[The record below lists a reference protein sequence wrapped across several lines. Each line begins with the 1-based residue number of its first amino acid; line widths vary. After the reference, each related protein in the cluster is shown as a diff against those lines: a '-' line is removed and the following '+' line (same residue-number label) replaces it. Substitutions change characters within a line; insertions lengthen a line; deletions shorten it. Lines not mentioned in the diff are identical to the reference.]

1 MCDPVTLIVGGLLL
15 DEVAN
20 DGQIRRD
27 IIDFVVDDV
36 LEPIADAVST
46 VMEAVLD
53 DPIKAIAQIA
63 AVATG
68 NAWALPLI
76 EGADVAIAGG
86 DLGDVLKAVATSYV
100 AQNVGSYVG
109 KTVGSYVS
117 DAATAAQYGVTQ
129 GSQQAA
135 ALAAQEAGMRTASQ
149 IAGQIAGS
157 ASGAAAVAV
166 VTGQDPV
173 KAFVSGGVSAAVPAI
188 LGQVPGF
195 TKLPPSGQQ
204 VIAEAVRTQLA
215 GGNVTT
221 AVIGSALQASG
232 IVTDIINS
240 FDPDGTKLTPAQR
253 AVAADVLMGTTVAA
267 LSGGNVPAA
276 IQAMLIKNGSKALGD
291 MLTDGFKSAVDG
303 VSSKYD
309 AAQKA
314 ADAADAN
321 IAQQEKVA
329 AEYNKVVT
337 ELNGRVAEQDRLK
350 AEYDTAA
357 AAQRANPTQATT
369 DAANAAAKRYND
381 FVSKLNADYE
391 STYKPQIDKY
401 AGELAKIQEQYGNLE
416 QVYQN
421 AVKDVASATDKVKEQ
436 VAPVID
442 TSNKAFVEAMDPNF
456 RADEYRRINGLGA
469 DVDVYDHW
477 LSKGQFEGLK
487 TNDVAAQ
494 ADVAAQ
500 KGRLVTELAEAKG
513 ISISQIAP
521 KDIESLYNTIDTKYG
536 GNLSALKAAS
546 IQDFITGAVKSYD
559 DLMPV
564 SADGKFRVEVAG
576 VAYGDWNK
584 KALAD
589 SGYVPP
595 AGTRLAT
602 AGEFDSNV
610 ARLTYTPKGQ
620 PVWLMPDTT
629 GAPKVWDATAGDYVP
644 QTPEVVVVGKRLSDL
659 QADDPEA
666 WLVMAGSVPGDG
678 KGGVDD
684 FLYNF
689 AKSTMELAK
698 ATGNSTI
705 INGAGNALKAGGG
718 ILEAFNGLV
727 VLAGKNPNNTAVGQ
741 FAEKLTNLGKATT
754 TAEYQAAVKDIR
766 DTIGNATGVMGTAKA
781 IWGAA
786 SKYPAEFLAEIVGVE
801 GMQEVVPLLIGGG
814 AATAAKGLAIARG
827 MGTTLAA
834 QWGTRAGI
842 SAAAASDIA
851 ESVGGTAQGAFTE
864 AYNLARAKGMSEA
877 DATKTALEIAS
888 RTGLTAG
895 VITATTLG
903 IGGGALEKAILGKAG
918 TGELASVIDALGKRV
933 KEGGTITIK
942 EGTVEGIEEGLSQA
956 YLEGQLYQLD
966 PTRDIAGNIAS
977 SSILGAIAGGGV
989 AGGAYGAAKTGDVVS
1004 NLLIS
1009 SNPTV
1014 AATVNDSS
1022 NPAAAATALANLGIT
1037 DAKLQANLLNT
1048 KYDSAYTSTAEARS
1062 ALAGRNDFV
1071 ASDTDIAALVG
1082 ATPNANL
1089 ASAVEAYVDPRV
1101 FDVQEAKAAA
1111 AAEGYTLTDEQAAAL
1126 VGQKD
1131 EAAAVLATKAQYDP
1145 QAVTFAEARQYLTD
1159 AYKSAVFDFTPSNE
1173 QVQQFVGQVQETAQ
1187 QQAISTYAGENTVTF
1202 DEAKKYLTDLGYTPT
1217 DDEVTQ
1223 FVAVTN
1229 EQQQAAAISQY
1240 VDPRMVSEQ
1249 EARDAYAALGLKKPT
1264 QADVAKLVGQYAQ
1277 SELGGKAELN
1287 LDAARYNSL
1296 LEQIEAIG
1304 QQSGVDPAVLETIKA
1319 DLNAQITALGGDV
1332 TALSNDVAAA
1342 KADLKGAIDAAQAG
1356 NTERFGDIDAAIQA
1370 LRDAG
1375 LTTAQVQAIV
1385 EQSSTG
1391 LSAEFKAALDAAA
1404 QGNAEALGGVK
1415 AELESKIG
1423 AVQTALESALGNQ
1436 STAFNAK
1443 VSELMAQG
1451 QTYQEA
1457 TAQALADMGVQLSDL
1472 GADFAAKL
1480 SDVSTGITQQIGD
1493 VQSALEAAI
1502 ADAKAAGLQG
1512 DAALQAAIDSVA
1524 GDLGTTRDALLSQLG
1539 TTESQLRSDFAAQ
1552 IGAVQT
1558 QIGDVQKAIA
1568 DQMAAYEAA
1577 GVARDDALSLAITDV
1592 SGQLGTTKTE
1602 LLAQLGT
1609 TEANL
1614 KAEIASQVG
1623 GVAADVQA
1631 KYDALTAEQKA
1642 LADALAQQGID
1653 LNAAITQAQ
1662 QQTQQQIT
1670 GVQQDVQTKYDALTQ
1685 GQKDLAAQL
1694 QQQGFDLN
1702 TAIELARQE
1711 TQQRFTDVFDYLQ
1724 GNQTATQQA
1733 IAAAQA
1739 AAAADAE
1746 RTRQAQAAEAERT
1759 RQANAAAA
1767 LKTQRMGNLNTLM
1780 GMLGQAPDLAGQQVT
1795 VKAPDPAKIGY
1806 IYDWSS
1812 IFANPSQEKMFAT
1825 PYAQGG
1831 AVRSEV
1837 DDVND
1842 ELLKLLRG

>member
-1 MCDPVTLIVGGLLL
+1 MVPVLAF
-15 DEVAN
+15 VAADVVFN
-20 DGQIRRD
+20 DGKITKAVGNAVVD
-27 IIDFVVDDV
+27 VVEFVVDDIIDPV
-36 LEPIADAVST
+36 MTTIGNVIDA
-46 VMEAVLD
+46 ALD
-53 DPIKAIAQIA
+53 DPIKAIAQVA
-63 AVATG
+63 AIATG

-157 ASGAAAVAV
+157 AAGAAAVAV

-173 KAFVSGGVSAAVPAI
+173 KAFVSGGVGAAVPAI

-221 AVIGSALQASG
+221 AVIGSAIQASG

-240 FDPDGTKLTPAQR
+240 FDPDGTKLTRAQR
-253 AVAADVLMGTTVAA
+253 AVAVDVLMGTTVAA

-436 VAPVID
+436 VAPAID
-442 TSNKAFVEAMDPNF
+442 TSNKAFVEVMDPNF
-456 RADEYRRINGLGA
+456 NADEYRKINNLGA

-477 LSKGQFEGLK
+477 LSTGQFEGLK
-487 TNDVAAQ
+487 TNNKDVAVQ
-494 ADVAAQ
+494 AAVDKYEAATNESVPPRVREALTRPENQNRDVAIQQYVDASLKDRENEQ
-500 KGRLVTELAEAKG
+500 AFRNSVAASVLDAYEAEGFSPEQINEKINSGEATRYIDGAIQRKRE
-513 ISISQIAP
+513 SISQMQEYTKATA
-521 KDIESLYNTIDTKYG
+521 EKYG
-536 GNLSALKAAS
+536 QDSAEYKNAYRDTLAAMADVGGYGVVKEGNSFVLPEAGKLDPDTFKPITDTGGGYGYVDPVTGVYRVEIWMTNREDRDISSLWALGKSAKPPTQGGAAVFGDGSGVSAGLFGGIMPVAIDDKSGDAGAKMYGGGNGFALITYSDGRGAAINTKTQEVIWVSPEDVQKLLGDLPEPKSPLPEVANPDAPPPEKPEPIDPVKDATQQIKEKIQSPQEVVEALKAA
-546 IQDFITGAVKSYD
+546 
-559 DLMPV
+559 
-564 SADGKFRVEVAG
+564 
-576 VAYGDWNK
+576 
-584 KALAD
+584 
-589 SGYVPP
+589 GY
-595 AGTRLAT
+595 TAT
-602 AGEFDSNV
+602 LEEAKQLAGE
-610 ARLTYTPKGQ
+610 K
-620 PVWLMPDTT
+620 
-629 GAPKVWDATAGDYVP
+629 
-644 QTPEVVVVGKRLSDL
+644 
-659 QADDPEA
+659 
-666 WLVMAGSVPGDG
+666 
-678 KGGVDD
+678 
-684 FLYNF
+684 
-689 AKSTMELAK
+689 
-698 ATGNSTI
+698 
-705 INGAGNALKAGGG
+705 
-718 ILEAFNGLV
+718 
-727 VLAGKNPNNTAVGQ
+727 
-741 FAEKLTNLGKATT
+741 
-754 TAEYQAAVKDIR
+754 TAEQLR
-766 DTIGNATGVMGTAKA
+766 T
-781 IWGAA
+781 
-786 SKYPAEFLAEIVGVE
+786 E
-801 GMQEVVPLLIGGG
+801 
-814 AATAAKGLAIARG
+814 
-827 MGTTLAA
+827 
-834 QWGTRAGI
+834 
-842 SAAAASDIA
+842 AAAYA
-851 ESVGGTAQGAFTE
+851 
-864 AYNLARAKGMSEA
+864 
-877 DATKTALEIAS
+877 
-888 RTGLTAG
+888 
-895 VITATTLG
+895 
-903 IGGGALEKAILGKAG
+903 
-918 TGELASVIDALGKRV
+918 
-933 KEGGTITIK
+933 
-942 EGTVEGIEEGLSQA
+942 
-956 YLEGQLYQLD
+956 
-966 PTRDIAGNIAS
+966 
-977 SSILGAIAGGGV
+977 
-989 AGGAYGAAKTGDVVS
+989 
-1004 NLLIS
+1004 
-1009 SNPTV
+1009 
-1014 AATVNDSS
+1014 
-1022 NPAAAATALANLGIT
+1022 
-1037 DAKLQANLLNT
+1037 
-1048 KYDSAYTSTAEARS
+1048 
-1062 ALAGRNDFV
+1062 
-1071 ASDTDIAALVG
+1071 
-1082 ATPNANL
+1082 
-1089 ASAVEAYVDPRV
+1089 DPRV
-1101 FDVQEAKAAA
+1101 V
-1111 AAEGYTLTDEQAAAL
+1111 DEQ
-1126 VGQKD
+1126 
-1131 EAAAVLATKAQYDP
+1131 
-1145 QAVTFAEARQYLTD
+1145 
-1159 AYKSAVFDFTPSNE
+1159 
-1173 QVQQFVGQVQETAQ
+1173 
-1187 QQAISTYAGENTVTF
+1187 
-1202 DEAKKYLTDLGYTPT
+1202 
-1217 DDEVTQ
+1217 EVK
-1223 FVAVTN
+1223 
-1229 EQQQAAAISQY
+1229 
-1240 VDPRMVSEQ
+1240 
-1249 EARDAYAALGLKKPT
+1249 DAYAALGLKKPT

-1277 SELGGKAELN
+1277 SELGSKAELN

-1385 EQSSTG
+1385 DQSSTG

-1415 AELESKIG
+1415 TELESKIG
-1423 AVQTALESALGNQ
+1423 G
-1436 STAFNAK
+1436 
-1443 VSELMAQG
+1443 
-1451 QTYQEA
+1451 
-1457 TAQALADMGVQLSDL
+1457 
-1472 GADFAAKL
+1472 
-1480 SDVSTGITQQIGD
+1480 
-1493 VQSALEAAI
+1493 
-1502 ADAKAAGLQG
+1502 
-1512 DAALQAAIDSVA
+1512 
-1524 GDLGTTRDALLSQLG
+1524 
-1539 TTESQLRSDFAAQ
+1539 
-1552 IGAVQT
+1552 
-1558 QIGDVQKAIA
+1558 VQKAIA

-1577 GVARDDALSLAITDV
+1577 GLARDDALSLAITDV

-1614 KAEIASQVG
+1614 KAEIAAQVG

-1662 QQTQQQIT
+1662 QQTQHQIT

-1711 TQQRFTDVFDYLQ
+1711 TQQGFTDVFGQ
-1724 GNQTATQQA
+1724 IAANQTATQQA

-1759 RQANAAAA
+1759 RLANAAAA
-1767 LKTQRMGNLNTLM
+1767 LKTQRVSNLNTLTS
-1780 GMLGQAPDLAGQQVT
+1780 MLMQAPDVGGQQVT

-1812 IFANPSQEKMFAT
+1812 IFANPSQEKMFAS
-1825 PYAQGG
+1825 PYGGFAKGG